1 MNVTVSP
8 ASSAFIVIASSLPAH
23 FNIFACEE
31 FKIKPA
37 KLVSQLHRTRPPR
50 ARAHHR
56 ARPRRSTQTI
66 FFHRSTSTHPPRD
79 VTRRHTR
86 AASRAPTANRERPDR
101 AWNRLAPRACAPRRP
116 FDGRRSTHHICQ
128 VHPHRQRAIASVVL
142 EAIGVKLERDPTRR
156 GSNPWLGVLKPS
168 TGSASKLAS
177 VTRSLTESRTFLS
190 TAPCLILASNMVAVG
205 GGV

>member
-1 MNVTVSP
+1 MFAVDVHELQFKVRNLLLICQAWKGVVSSVVWRFEHVRVSSRSYTRSFARARRHAPGDSNMNVTVSP

-116 FDGRRSTHHICQ
+116 FDDADRRTIFARFIPIVNARS
-128 VHPHRQRAIASVVL
+128 HR
-142 EAIGVKLERDPTRR
+142 
-156 GSNPWLGVLKPS
+156 
-168 TGSASKLAS
+168 
-177 VTRSLTESRTFLS
+177 
-190 TAPCLILASNMVAVG
+190 
-205 GGV
+205 